1 MYHRL
6 NFYWKEIISTVLTE
20 RTWPIEKRRTCE
32 RMRRKQQKKKTIEHT
47 ADIVKAYIQSVHVP
61 YILCIIRNNI
71 NVDALVV
78 FHTNVTFSLFYLS
91 LLLFL
96 SLFFLSMRCRFSTLS
111 TFCRYVFYTVHIC
124 VPIYLS
130 IYLSVSCW
138 LASWLVGS
146 FSHLVS
152 FRHCVR
158 CQWTIFL
165 HWFKFNIMCAHK
177 FIYLNVLNSVRHGR
191 LSLSPCVRV
200 FLLWFLS

>member
-78 FHTNVTFSLFYLS
+78 FHTNVTFSLFCFSLFSFYRCVVVLVLCRLFVVMCFILYNACIYVYLS
-91 LLLFL
+91 
-96 SLFFLSMRCRFSTLS
+96 
-111 TFCRYVFYTVHIC
+111 IC
-124 VPIYLS
+124 LS
-130 IYLSVSCW
+130 IYLY
-138 LASWLVGS
+138 LAG
-146 FSHLVS
+146 
-152 FRHCVR
+152 
-158 CQWTIFL
+158 
-165 HWFKFNIMCAHK
+165 
-177 FIYLNVLNSVRHGR
+177 
-191 LSLSPCVRV
+191 
-200 FLLWFLS
+200 